1 MVEMVTVMAVTRLC
15 FLGVEAIKF
24 PENIIKDKPKFTQKE
39 PINFIDF
46 LTPFMKLSGEIAML
60 GKGRKKNGLS
70 NSLGRTPERAIRK
83 Q

>member
-39 PINFIDF
+39 PINLIEF
-46 LTPFMKLSGEIAML
+46 LCVFMK
-60 GKGRKKNGLS
+60 
-70 NSLGRTPERAIRK
+70 
-83 Q
+83 